1 MNGMNTNL
9 AIQPIRAV
17 VVAEPPNNLAQVI
30 HVALTLHRHDY
41 FEVTVVGCAGISG
54 FGILPAVPAM
64 MGGPTPNIG
73 AEMAIE
79 RNRNATQKLCDEIS
93 KVLEAL
99 PEDDIPRVDYIEGSF
114 RQIAATL
121 SSTFDLLVVPRP
133 LELPY
138 ILGFWY
144 PDFDTRLAL
153 SKPAPTLFCVSP
165 LDWHSIIIVRTGDQ
179 SSWWATQILSRISP
193 RLDTPVYQWF
203 PRKLDRSQ
211 QPSRLKAPILL
222 PVPEI
227 IGPLDAAAIPP
238 DKQAN
243 ICLVVPASVVRSV
256 FRFRKVRRILRRWK
270 GDCLVWP

>member
-1 MNGMNTNL
+1 MNTNI

-17 VVAEPPNNLAQVI
+17 VLAEPPNNLAQVI

-41 FEVTVVGCAGISG
+41 FEVTVVGCVGISG

-79 RNRNATQKLCDEIS
+79 RNRNATQKLCDKIS
-93 KVLEAL
+93 RALEAL
-99 PEDDIPRVDYIEGSF
+99 PENDIPRVGYIEGSF

-121 SSTFDLLVVPRP
+121 SSTFDLIVLPRP
-133 LELPY
+133 LEPPNM
-138 ILGFWY
+138 LGCWY

-153 SKPAPTLFCVSP
+153 SKPAPTLFCVRP

-179 SSWWATQILSRISP
+179 SSWWATQILSRMSI

-203 PRKLDRSQ
+203 QRKIGGSQ
-211 QPSRLKAPILL
+211 LPPSLKAPILL

-227 IGPLDAAAIPP
+227 IGPLDAA
-238 DKQAN
+238 
-243 ICLVVPASVVRSV
+243 
-256 FRFRKVRRILRRWK
+256 
-270 GDCLVWP
+270 